1 MFQMGSHPSGELS
14 GAKSEESSVIREGWA
29 MTERDG
35 SIELMSR
42 MTELEEKF
50 SFQEDTLQQLND
62 VVAVQGRQIMELAAQ
77 LKSCKEQ
84 LDGLRERDRSGNGET
99 VDERP
104 PHY

>member
-14 GAKSEESSVIREGWA
+14 GAKSEESSVIREAWA

-62 VVAVQGRQIMELAAQ
+62 VVALQGRQITELAAQ

-84 LDGLRERDRSGNGET
+84 LDGLRERDRSGGIET